1 MDGAAASSPRG
12 GSSLHLREVS
22 QQAARIGQRAACM
35 QLELGRE
42 QRAYIYMVTGSL
54 ARGGRLYVM
63 WLRGLQHV
71 LQARVHCMR
80 LQALPSACQVCQVCA
95 RCHVVAGRERRA

>member
-42 QRAYIYMVTGSL
+42 QRAYIYIWS
-54 ARGGRLYVM
+54 R
-63 WLRGLQHV
+63 
-71 LQARVHCMR
+71 
-80 LQALPSACQVCQVCA
+80 AL
-95 RCHVVAGRERRA
+95 